1 MFLFSN
7 GNIFISFFLFF
18 FEQTTRNISTTIKK
32 FKKIFILLTSDHLC
46 WNVSCGWIYLFLF
59 SSSRFFFFI
68 FYFLFWLNKIDPLN
82 RCSTNSL
89 ALGANDA
96 WKSERRV
103 EKKMV
108 SIEQWTK
115 PTSGQRTRCS
125 PLARLAQTD
134 SAPASI
140 AALQPQLQVTASTE
154 REGWMQPT
162 NFISYPP
169 PHFLIL
175 SYIR

>member
-1 MFLFSN
+1 MFSN
-7 GNIFISFFLFF
+7 NNIFIFFFSFFRTNDKKYFDKD
-18 FEQTTRNISTTIKK
+18 KK
-32 FKKIFILLTSDHLC
+32 FKEIFILLTSDHLC
-46 WNVSCGWIYLFLF
+46 WNVSDEFIYFSSRLFL
-59 SSSRFFFFI
+59 FI
-68 FYFLFWLNKIDPLN
+68 FYFLFWLNKIG
-82 RCSTNSL
+82 CSTNSL

-103 EKKMV
+103 EKKIV

-115 PTSGQRTRCS
+115 PTSGQRTRRS
-125 PLARLAQTD
+125 LLERLAQTD

-162 NFISYPP
+162 NFISYHHPP
-169 PHFLIL
+169 PRFLIL